1 MQIYV
6 RNRGYYRSHKFKGST
21 PHRALAPTFKP
32 KLFDQEE
39 ASSTAKYRPE
49 ICVCERRIPHF
60 FCREF
65 LCFEWVFFYII
76 VYSLYQGNRFVS
88 YDGFS
93 ERYVKYLLHRTRI
106 KSLACHTPFICD
118 MNLPLRLICSVV
130 VFLLLVKCYF

>member
-39 ASSTAKYRPE
+39 ASSTSE
-49 ICVCERRIPHF
+49 ISTRD
-60 FCREF
+60 
-65 LCFEWVFFYII
+65 LCLWTANTTLLLSRVSLFWVFFFDII